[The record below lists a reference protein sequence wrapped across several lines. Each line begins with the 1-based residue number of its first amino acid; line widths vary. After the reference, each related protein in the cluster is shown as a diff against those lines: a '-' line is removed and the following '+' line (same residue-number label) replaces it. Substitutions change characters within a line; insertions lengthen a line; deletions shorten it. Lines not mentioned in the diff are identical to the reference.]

1 MIKRYMVTID
11 RNELPKTYDGVYEAG
26 IFQGLLYG
34 LCAVPCETTLWDCE
48 MFPGKF
54 VIFVDCTQEHIEK
67 FKSVIDRKYPDT
79 YQIEEWS

>member
-1 MIKRYMVTID
+1 MIKRYMVMID

-34 LCAVPCETTLWDCE
+34 LCVVPCETTLWDCE

-67 FKSVIDRKYPDT
+67 FKSVIDRRYPDT
-79 YQIEEWS
+79 YQIEE